1 MVKEKWMV
9 YGKKADFNGLALK
22 YKISPVTARVIRNRN
37 MTDDRAFDQ
46 YLNGTIDSINSPFLF
61 KDMEKAVDILFEA
74 IKNNERIRII
84 GDYDIDG
91 ICSTYILV
99 KAISKFTGNISMDIP
114 DRIKDG
120 YGINKKLIKKAYDEK
135 IKLII
140 TCDNGIAAIDETAY
154 AKELGMKVIVTDH
167 HNVPFDIVDNQMVYK
182 RVQADAVVNHKQPD
196 CTYPFK
202 EMCGAAIAYRFVMAC
217 MLKLKEKQDTRYKLI
232 EAFEKEMIIFAG
244 IATIGDVVSLLDEN
258 RIIAKAGLSLLKE
271 NTNIGL
277 EALINRC
284 ELDKN
289 NISSFHIG
297 YIIGPCLNAAGRLE
311 TAKMGLELLLCD
323 NKEKAEKLAEEL
335 VILNQKRKELTLEG
349 EKKAVD
355 YALKMEDSKVLVI
368 FLEDIHE
375 SIAGIIAGRIREKFN
390 KPTIIL
396 TKGEEMVKGSGRSIE
411 GYNMYEEINKCSKL
425 LSRFGG
431 HIMAA
436 GVSLEEKN
444 VEAFREMLN
453 KNCSLTEDDYIK
465 KVWIDVPMPLNY
477 ISGELIHEL
486 KKLEPFGKDN
496 EKPIFAVKDIVVKK
510 MYLMGK
516 AKNMARLIL
525 VENGYEIAGVMF
537 NGLEDYL
544 TGIRD
549 KYGEETVRKM
559 QMGMTVNIAGA
570 FTYYPTINNYNGN
583 ESIQITITGFSL

>member
-258 RIIAKAGLSLLKE
+258 RIIAKAGLRLLKE

-323 NKEKAEKLAEEL
+323 NKEKAQRFAEEL

-349 EKKAVD
+349 EKKAVE

-516 AKNMARLIL
+516 AKNMARLML
-525 VENGYEIAGVMF
+525 VENGNEIAGVMF

-544 TGIRD
+544 AGIRD

-583 ESIQITITGFSL
+583 ESIQIIITGFSL

>member
-277 EALINRC
+277 EALINCC

-544 TGIRD
+544 TGISD

>member
-355 YALKMEDSKVLVI
+355 YALKMEDSKVLVV

>member
-9 YGKKADFNGLALK
+9 YGKKADFNDLALK

-297 YIIGPCLNAAGRLE
+297 YIIGPCLNVAGRLE

-355 YALKMEDSKVLVI
+355 YALKMEYSKVLVI

>member
-232 EAFEKEMIIFAG
+232 EAFEKEMIIFSG

-444 VEAFREMLN
+444 VEAFRKMLN

-559 QMGMTVNIAGA
+559 QMGMNVNIAGA

>member
-453 KNCSLTEDDYIK
+453 KNCSLAEDDYIK

-549 KYGEETVRKM
+549 KYGEETVRKI

>member
-154 AKELGMKVIVTDH
+154 AKELGMKVIITDH

-258 RIIAKAGLSLLKE
+258 RIIAKAGLGLLKE

-297 YIIGPCLNAAGRLE
+297 YVIGPCLNAAGRLE

-355 YALKMEDSKVLVI
+355 YALKMENSKVLVI

-477 ISGELIHEL
+477 ISVELIHEL

-544 TGIRD
+544 AGIRD

>member
-37 MTDDRAFDQ
+37 MTNDRAFDQ

-232 EAFEKEMIIFAG
+232 EAFEKEMIIFSG

-549 KYGEETVRKM
+549 KYGEETVRKI

>member
-9 YGKKADFNGLALK
+9 YGKKADFNSLSLK

>member
-22 YKISPVTARVIRNRN
+22 YKISPVTARIIRNRN

-99 KAISKFTGNISMDIP
+99 KAISKFTRNISMDIP

-258 RIIAKAGLSLLKE
+258 RIIAKAGLRLLKE

-311 TAKMGLELLLCD
+311 TAKIGLELLLCD
-323 NKEKAEKLAEEL
+323 NKEKAQKFAEEL

-349 EKKAVD
+349 EKKAVE

-516 AKNMARLIL
+516 AKNMARLML
-525 VENGYEIAGVMF
+525 VENGNEIAGVMF

-544 TGIRD
+544 AGIRD

-583 ESIQITITGFSL
+583 ESIQIIITGFSL

>member
-297 YIIGPCLNAAGRLE
+297 YIIGPCLNVAGRLE

-355 YALKMEDSKVLVI
+355 YALKMEYSKVLVI

>member
-22 YKISPVTARVIRNRN
+22 YKISPVTARIIRNRN

-99 KAISKFTGNISMDIP
+99 KAISKFTRNISMDIP

-258 RIIAKAGLSLLKE
+258 RIIAKAGLRLLKE

-277 EALINRC
+277 EALINHC

-349 EKKAVD
+349 EKKAVE

-396 TKGEEMVKGSGRSIE
+396 TRGEEMVKGSGRSIE

-477 ISGELIHEL
+477 ISMELIHEL

-544 TGIRD
+544 AGIRD

>member
-22 YKISPVTARVIRNRN
+22 YKISPVTARIIRNRN

-99 KAISKFTGNISMDIP
+99 KAISKFTRNISMDIP

-258 RIIAKAGLSLLKE
+258 RIIAKAGLRLLKE

-323 NKEKAEKLAEEL
+323 NKEKTEKFAEEL

-349 EKKAVD
+349 EKKAVE

-516 AKNMARLIL
+516 AKNMARLML
-525 VENGYEIAGVMF
+525 VENGNEIAGVMF

-544 TGIRD
+544 AGIRD

-570 FTYYPTINNYNGN
+570 FTYYPSINNYNGN
-583 ESIQITITGFSL
+583 ESIQIIITGFSL

>member
-9 YGKKADFNGLALK
+9 YGKKADFNSLSLK

-74 IKNNERIRII
+74 IKKNESIRII

-99 KAISKFTGNISMDIP
+99 KAISKFTKNISMDIP

-135 IKLII
+135 VKLII
-140 TCDNGIAAIDETAY
+140 TCDNGIAAIDEIAY

-167 HNVPFDIVDNQMVYK
+167 HNVPFDIVDNQIVYK
-182 RVQADAVVNHKQPD
+182 RVKADAVVNHKQPD

-202 EMCGAAIAYRFVMAC
+202 EMCGAAIAYRFIMAC
-217 MLKLKEKQDTRYKLI
+217 MLKLKEKQDTSYKLI

-244 IATIGDVVSLLDEN
+244 IATIGDVVSLLEEN
-258 RIIAKAGLSLLKE
+258 RIIAKAGLRLLKE

-277 EALINRC
+277 EALINQC

-349 EKKAVD
+349 EKKAVE
-355 YALKMEDSKVLVI
+355 YALKMEASKVLVI

-375 SIAGIIAGRIREKFN
+375 SIAGIIAGRVREKFN

-396 TKGEEMVKGSGRSIE
+396 TRGEEMVKGSGRSIE

-431 HIMAA
+431 HMMAA

-453 KNCSLTEDDYIK
+453 ENCSLTKEDYIR

-477 ISGELIHEL
+477 ISEELIQEFE
-486 KKLEPFGKDN
+486 KLEPFGKDN

-525 VENGYEIAGVMF
+525 VENGYELTGVMF

-544 TGIRD
+544 AGIRD

-559 QMGMTVNIAGA
+559 QMGMTINITGA

-583 ESIQITITGFSL
+583 KSIQITITGFSL

>member
-154 AKELGMKVIVTDH
+154 AKELGMKVIITDH

-217 MLKLKEKQDTRYKLI
+217 MLKLKEKQDIRYKLI

-258 RIIAKAGLSLLKE
+258 RIIAKAGLGLLKE

-355 YALKMEDSKVLVI
+355 YALKMENSKVLVI

-544 TGIRD
+544 TGISD

>member
-61 KDMEKAVDILFEA
+61 KDMEKAVDILFET

-99 KAISKFTGNISMDIP
+99 KAISKFTRNISMDIP

-349 EKKAVD
+349 EKKAVE

-496 EKPIFAVKDIVVKK
+496 EKPVFAVKDIVVKK

-525 VENGYEIAGVMF
+525 VENGYEIAGIMF

>member
-22 YKISPVTARVIRNRN
+22 YKISPVTARIIRNRN

-99 KAISKFTGNISMDIP
+99 KAISKFTRNISMDIP

-196 CTYPFK
+196 CTYPFE

-258 RIIAKAGLSLLKE
+258 RIIAKAGLRLLKE

-323 NKEKAEKLAEEL
+323 NKEKAEKFAEEL

-349 EKKAVD
+349 EKKAVE

-516 AKNMARLIL
+516 AKNMARLML
-525 VENGYEIAGVMF
+525 VENGNEIAGVMF

-544 TGIRD
+544 AGIRD

-583 ESIQITITGFSL
+583 ESIQIIITGFSL

>member
-9 YGKKADFNGLALK
+9 YGKKADFNSLSLK

-154 AKELGMKVIVTDH
+154 AKELGMKVIITDH

>member
-22 YKISPVTARVIRNRN
+22 YKISPVTARIIRNRN

-99 KAISKFTGNISMDIP
+99 KAISKFTRNISMDIP

-258 RIIAKAGLSLLKE
+258 RIIAKAGLRLLKE

-323 NKEKAEKLAEEL
+323 NKEKAQKFAEEL

-349 EKKAVD
+349 EKKAVE

-516 AKNMARLIL
+516 AKNMARLML
-525 VENGYEIAGVMF
+525 VENGNEIAGVMF

-544 TGIRD
+544 AGIRD

-583 ESIQITITGFSL
+583 ESIQIIITGFSL

>member
-232 EAFEKEMIIFAG
+232 EAFEKEMIIFSG

-544 TGIRD
+544 TGISD

>member
-9 YGKKADFNGLALK
+9 YGKKADFNSLSLK
-22 YKISPVTARVIRNRN
+22 YKISPVTARIIRNRN

-154 AKELGMKVIVTDH
+154 AKELGMKVIITDH

>member
-22 YKISPVTARVIRNRN
+22 YKISPVTARIIRNRN

-99 KAISKFTGNISMDIP
+99 KAISKFTRNISMDIP

-258 RIIAKAGLSLLKE
+258 RIIAKAGLRLLKE

-311 TAKMGLELLLCD
+311 TAKIGLELLLCD
-323 NKEKAEKLAEEL
+323 NKEKAQKFAEEL

-349 EKKAVD
+349 EKK
-355 YALKMEDSKVLVI
+355 L
-368 FLEDIHE
+368 
-375 SIAGIIAGRIREKFN
+375 
-390 KPTIIL
+390 
-396 TKGEEMVKGSGRSIE
+396 
-411 GYNMYEEINKCSKL
+411 
-425 LSRFGG
+425 
-431 HIMAA
+431 
-436 GVSLEEKN
+436 
-444 VEAFREMLN
+444 
-453 KNCSLTEDDYIK
+453 
-465 KVWIDVPMPLNY
+465 
-477 ISGELIHEL
+477 
-486 KKLEPFGKDN
+486 
-496 EKPIFAVKDIVVKK
+496 
-510 MYLMGK
+510 
-516 AKNMARLIL
+516 
-525 VENGYEIAGVMF
+525 
-537 NGLEDYL
+537 
-544 TGIRD
+544 
-549 KYGEETVRKM
+549 
-559 QMGMTVNIAGA
+559 
-570 FTYYPTINNYNGN
+570 
-583 ESIQITITGFSL
+583 

>member
-544 TGIRD
+544 TGISD

>member
-154 AKELGMKVIVTDH
+154 AKELGMKVIITDH

-258 RIIAKAGLSLLKE
+258 RIIAKAGLGLLKE

-355 YALKMEDSKVLVI
+355 YALKMENSKVLVI

-544 TGIRD
+544 AGIRD

>member
-9 YGKKADFNGLALK
+9 YGKKADFNSLSLK

-154 AKELGMKVIVTDH
+154 AKELGMKVIITDH

-516 AKNMARLIL
+516 AKNMARLML
-525 VENGYEIAGVMF
+525 VENGNEIAGVMF

-544 TGIRD
+544 AGIRD

-583 ESIQITITGFSL
+583 ESIQIIITGFSL

>member
-1 MVKEKWMV
+1 
-9 YGKKADFNGLALK
+9 
-22 YKISPVTARVIRNRN
+22 
-37 MTDDRAFDQ
+37 
-46 YLNGTIDSINSPFLF
+46 
-61 KDMEKAVDILFEA
+61 
-74 IKNNERIRII
+74 
-84 GDYDIDG
+84 
-91 ICSTYILV
+91 
-99 KAISKFTGNISMDIP
+99 
-114 DRIKDG
+114 
-120 YGINKKLIKKAYDEK
+120 
-135 IKLII
+135 
-140 TCDNGIAAIDETAY
+140 
-154 AKELGMKVIVTDH
+154 
-167 HNVPFDIVDNQMVYK
+167 
-182 RVQADAVVNHKQPD
+182 
-196 CTYPFK
+196 
-202 EMCGAAIAYRFVMAC
+202 
-217 MLKLKEKQDTRYKLI
+217 
-232 EAFEKEMIIFAG
+232 
-244 IATIGDVVSLLDEN
+244 
-258 RIIAKAGLSLLKE
+258 
-271 NTNIGL
+271 
-277 EALINRC
+277 
-284 ELDKN
+284 
-289 NISSFHIG
+289 
-297 YIIGPCLNAAGRLE
+297 
-311 TAKMGLELLLCD
+311 
-323 NKEKAEKLAEEL
+323 
-335 VILNQKRKELTLEG
+335 
-349 EKKAVD
+349 
-355 YALKMEDSKVLVI
+355 MEDSKVLVI

-516 AKNMARLIL
+516 AKNMARLML
-525 VENGYEIAGVMF
+525 VENGNEIAGVMF

-544 TGIRD
+544 AGIRD

-583 ESIQITITGFSL
+583 ESIQIIITGFSL

>member
-323 NKEKAEKLAEEL
+323 NKEKAEKLGEEL

-544 TGIRD
+544 TGISD

>member
-99 KAISKFTGNISMDIP
+99 KAISKFTRNISMDIP

-232 EAFEKEMIIFAG
+232 EAFEKEMIIFSG

-559 QMGMTVNIAGA
+559 QMGMNVNIAGA

>member
-46 YLNGTIDSINSPFLF
+46 YLNGTIDSINSPFLC

-232 EAFEKEMIIFAG
+232 EAFEKEMIIFSG

-559 QMGMTVNIAGA
+559 QMGMNVNIAGA

>member
-74 IKNNERIRII
+74 IRNNERIRII

-154 AKELGMKVIVTDH
+154 AKALGMKVIVTDH
-167 HNVPFDIVDNQMVYK
+167 HNVPFDVVDNQKVYK
-182 RVQADAVVNHKQPD
+182 MVQADAVVNHKQPD

-217 MLKLKEKQDTRYKLI
+217 MLKLKEKQDARYKLI
-232 EAFEKEMIIFAG
+232 EAFEKEMLIFAG

-258 RIIAKAGLSLLKE
+258 RIIAKAGLRLLKE

-277 EALINRC
+277 EALINHC

-349 EKKAVD
+349 EKKAVE

-396 TKGEEMVKGSGRSIE
+396 TRGEEMVKGSGRSIE

-477 ISGELIHEL
+477 ISVELIHEL

-544 TGIRD
+544 AGIRD

>member
-277 EALINRC
+277 ETLINRC

>member
-154 AKELGMKVIVTDH
+154 AKELGMKVIITDH

-277 EALINRC
+277 EALINHC

-349 EKKAVD
+349 EKKAVE

-477 ISGELIHEL
+477 ISVELIHEL

-544 TGIRD
+544 AGIRD

>member
-9 YGKKADFNGLALK
+9 YGKKADFNSLSLK

-154 AKELGMKVIVTDH
+154 AKELGMKVIITDH

-349 EKKAVD
+349 EKKAVE

-368 FLEDIHE
+368 FLDEIHE

-477 ISGELIHEL
+477 ISRELIHEL

-516 AKNMARLIL
+516 GKNMARLIL

>member
-232 EAFEKEMIIFAG
+232 EAFEKEMIIFSG

-559 QMGMTVNIAGA
+559 QMGMNVNIAGA

>member
-232 EAFEKEMIIFAG
+232 EAFEKEMIIFSG

-355 YALKMEDSKVLVI
+355 YALKMEDSKVLVV

-544 TGIRD
+544 TGIRN

>member
-22 YKISPVTARVIRNRN
+22 YKISPVTARIIRNRN

-99 KAISKFTGNISMDIP
+99 KAISKFTRNISMDIP

-258 RIIAKAGLSLLKE
+258 RIIAKAGLRLLKE

-297 YIIGPCLNAAGRLE
+297 YIIGPCLNATGRLE

-323 NKEKAEKLAEEL
+323 NKEKAEKFAEEL

-349 EKKAVD
+349 EKKAVE

-516 AKNMARLIL
+516 AKNMARLML
-525 VENGYEIAGVMF
+525 VENGNEIAGVMF

-544 TGIRD
+544 AGIRD
-549 KYGEETVRKM
+549 KYGEKTVRKM

-583 ESIQITITGFSL
+583 ESIQIIITGFSL

>member
-61 KDMEKAVDILFEA
+61 KDMEKAVDILFET

-99 KAISKFTGNISMDIP
+99 KAISKFTRNISMDIP

>member
-154 AKELGMKVIVTDH
+154 AKKLGMKVIVTDH
-167 HNVPFDIVDNQMVYK
+167 HNVPFDRVDNQMVYK

-277 EALINRC
+277 EALINHC

-477 ISGELIHEL
+477 ISEELIHEL

-544 TGIRD
+544 TGISD